1 MSSQSSIHPYL
12 DWTKERLDE
21 IDATLA
27 SFEDSAAKLQASTRT
42 KAETAIADMR
52 TTRDAFR
59 KAINESVET
68 SEAAIANSKK
78 VLEAQWAAFE
88 LAVPAFLDATGQ
100 QVKEAEAAFR
110 ACADVQRKA
119 WHEAIDNL
127 HKSAESFAENRRDE
141 IETAVKHMKVEADAA
156 KTRLDKLNKAGSE
169 TWAAMKS
176 ALTETRTA
184 LDNAQQAAHESLK
197 RFA

>member
-1 MSSQSSIHPYL
+1 
-12 DWTKERLDE
+12 
-21 IDATLA
+21 
-27 SFEDSAAKLQASTRT
+27 
-42 KAETAIADMR
+42 
-52 TTRDAFR
+52 
-59 KAINESVET
+59 VET

-184 LDNAQQAAHESLK
+184 LDNAQQAVHESLK
-197 RFA
+197 RLA